1 MGDLTGI
8 FIVGFIVL
16 GVYRLFELFVRRK
29 ERMAII
35 DKLLGENIKFPET
48 NVDLNLP
55 LFQKPKSNWALKL
68 SLLLI
73 GIGMGLI
80 VAYYIELLTV
90 GVEWDGNPGWYF
102 RNKMEVVYLASVA
115 VFGGI
120 GLLIAYFIEQKQKN

>member
-73 GIGMGLI
+73 GIGMGLM
-80 VAYYIELLTV
+80 VAYFIEVSNV
-90 GVEWDGNPGWYF
+90 GVNRSDIPVWYGQK
-102 RNKMEVVYLASVA
+102 RMEVVYLASVA
-115 VFGGI
+115 IFGGI
-120 GLLIAYFIEQKQKN
+120 GLLSAYFIEQKHKN